1 MMDGTNRLFVFT
13 IRWSKYALSLQYVA
27 EVQEPPPIYPMP
39 YAPHFFPGIMN
50 FHGKLV
56 SVLDLAAFLYSAPR
70 NPQGHVVVLDTG
82 VANLALWVD
91 TIENIGSAD
100 VIEEEYESD
109 EILVEKV
116 LKMAGG
122 EVKLLS
128 VGKLLDKLEEI
139 LSGIPLQSS
148 TGKRSMQ

>member
-1 MMDGTNRLFVFT
+1 
-13 IRWSKYALSLQYVA
+13 
-27 EVQEPPPIYPMP
+27 MP
-39 YAPHFFPGIMN
+39 YAPNFFTGIMN

-56 SVLDLAAFLYSAPR
+56 SVLDLAAFIYSAPR

-100 VIEEEYESD
+100 VIEEEYDSN

-116 LKMAGG
+116 LKVADG
-122 EVKLLS
+122 EVKMLS
-128 VGKLLDKLEEI
+128 AGKLLDKLEEI
-139 LSGIPLQSS
+139 LGQIPLQSS
-148 TGKRSMQ
+148 AAKRSTQ